1 LSEHDNRLPPDADA
15 DADAGPG
22 PDAVP
27 LHWVDAIPVRAHFL
41 SETIGGRWAVTQWRL
56 AAVEP
61 ADPQAPGAL
70 PLEVFV
76 DEAEGYYLNLTSG
89 EPSIMVRWRLPEDIS
104 GTIGEAGDPVPMAV
118 TLSYNE
124 AGRWMDGGERV
135 DRVPMPAEM
144 VEWLAEFV
152 KLHWKPEEKPRKRRG
167 PKPSFMRRDEF
178 AQLVDRERQGF
189 SPGPGG
195 EGSGNG

>member
-1 LSEHDNRLPPDADA
+1 MSEQDFRAT
-15 DADAGPG
+15 
-22 PDAVP
+22 DAVP
-27 LHWVDAIPVRAHFL
+27 LHWVDPIPVRVRFAA
-41 SETIGGRWAVTQWRL
+41 ETVGGRWAVTQWRL
-56 AAVEP
+56 VAVEP
-61 ADPQAPGAL
+61 AEAGEPGAL

-89 EPSIMVRWRLPEDIS
+89 DPSIMVSWRLPEDTS
-104 GTIGEAGDPVPMAV
+104 GVAGEEGDPAALAI

-144 VEWLAEFV
+144 AAWLAEYV
-152 KLHWKPEEKPRKRRG
+152 KLHWKPDERPRKRRG

-178 AQLVDRERQGF
+178 AQLVEREGQRVPPGKGEE
-189 SPGPGG
+189 GPG
-195 EGSGNG
+195 NA